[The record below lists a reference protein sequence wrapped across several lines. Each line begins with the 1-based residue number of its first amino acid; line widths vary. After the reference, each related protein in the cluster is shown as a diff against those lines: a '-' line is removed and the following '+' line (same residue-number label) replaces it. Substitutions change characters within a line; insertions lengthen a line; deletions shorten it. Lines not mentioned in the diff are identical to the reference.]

1 MKKDKLLS
9 LAFLRKSKF
18 NPKQKHDP
26 MDNYL
31 SRLQEEI
38 SPLNKKLNYSN
49 QTKEERQATYS
60 LTDDTLIIIKE
71 ADKGS
76 GIVVWDREDY
86 SAEGKST

>member
-1 MKKDKLLS
+1 
-9 LAFLRKSKF
+9 
-18 NPKQKHDP
+18 

-31 SRLQEEI
+31 SFLQEEI
-38 SPLNKKLNYSN
+38 FPLNKKLNYSN

-76 GIVVWDREDY
+76 VIVVWDREDY

>member
-1 MKKDKLLS
+1 
-9 LAFLRKSKF
+9 
-18 NPKQKHDP
+18 

-31 SRLQEEI
+31 SFLKEEI
-38 SPLNKKLNYSN
+38 FPLNKKLNYSN
-49 QTKEERQATYS
+49 QTKEERQAAYS

-76 GIVVWDREDY
+76 GIEVWDREDY